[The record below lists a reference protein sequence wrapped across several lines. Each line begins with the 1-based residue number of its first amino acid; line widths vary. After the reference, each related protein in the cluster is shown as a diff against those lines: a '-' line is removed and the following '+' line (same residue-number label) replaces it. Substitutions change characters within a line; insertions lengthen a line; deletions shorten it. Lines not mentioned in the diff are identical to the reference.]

1 MTVKRRH
8 PSSERGFTLVEMMT
22 VVVIVGLIML
32 LIGYELDSTIG
43 GYFHDRQNMDTQTQ
57 SRLVMTKVV
66 NRLRGASPWEFFSNP
81 SPVPSGAAHPVILY
95 PVPGPS
101 PAPTG
106 TSLQFLRPRPGSL
119 SLATAIP
126 TSPAGAPDPPYDIV
140 TIQRSTC
147 PFVGCKDPSPNYL
160 VETATDAL
168 SGLPSEQPVVLG
180 SNVTDFTVS
189 AQGQVS
195 PALVTVS
202 ITVENTA
209 PGCHPTVPPP
219 SPAPFCNY
227 TAQDTVWVG
236 GGDAPA
242 TNE

>member
-1 MTVKRRH
+1 MRRKRQALR
-8 PSSERGFTLVEMMT
+8 RGFTLVEMLT
-22 VVVIVGLIML
+22 VVAIVGLMLL
-32 LIGYELDSTIG
+32 LIGYELDSTIH
-43 GYFHDRQNMDTQTQ
+43 GYFHDRSNMDTQAQ

-66 NRLRGASPWEFFSNP
+66 NRLRGASPWEFASAPTP
-81 SPVPSGAAHPVILY
+81 SASGQPHPVILY

-106 TSLQFLRPRPGSL
+106 TSLQFYRPHPGSL

-126 TSPAGAPDPPYDIV
+126 TPSNAPDPPYDIV

-160 VETATDAL
+160 VETAIDAK
-168 SGLPSEQPVVLG
+168 SGLQSQQPLVLG
-180 SNVTDFTVS
+180 TNVTDFTVS
-189 AQGQVS
+189 AQGKVS

-202 ITVENTA
+202 ITVENTT
-209 PGCHPTVPPP
+209 PGCHPAVPPP
-219 SPAPFCNY
+219 SPPPFCNY

-236 GGDAPA
+236 GGDDPT

>member
-1 MTVKRRH
+1 MTIPPKRFAQ
-8 PSSERGFTLVEMMT
+8 SRGFTLVEMLT

-32 LIGYELDSTIG
+32 LIGYELDSTIS
-43 GYFHDRQNMDTQTQ
+43 GYFHDRNNMDTQTE

-66 NRLRGASPWEFFSNP
+66 NRLRGASPWEFFSAP
-81 SPVPSGAAHPVILY
+81 SPSASGGPHQVILI
-95 PVPGPS
+95 PAPGPS
-101 PAPTG
+101 PAPTA
-106 TSLQFLRPRPGSL
+106 TSLQFYRPHPGSL

-140 TIQRSTC
+140 TIQRATC

-160 VETATDAL
+160 VETAVDASTD
-168 SGLPSEQPVVLG
+168 LPSEQPVVLG

-189 AQGQVS
+189 AQGNVS

-202 ITVENTA
+202 ITVQNTA
-209 PGCHPTVPPP
+209 PGCHPAVPPP
-219 SPAPFCNY
+219 SPPPFCNY

-236 GGDAPA
+236 GGDDPS